1 MQNASVAAL
10 FDEIADYMMLAG
22 ENTFKIRAYRHAA
35 EAVATYENPI
45 EEAAEEGT
53 LRSIE
58 GLGEATSEKIQ
69 EFLAT
74 GKIRVLE
81 ELREEFPAGLLDLLR
96 VPGLG
101 PKRVQQLYRERQID
115 SIEAL
120 NIALE
125 NNALKGLA
133 GFGPKT
139 IENLKSGLRR
149 LAEMNRRAPLDRA
162 LTLSQSLIATLSA
175 FPAIERIDLAGS
187 LRRGAETVGNIN
199 LLAVTDDANAAFES
213 FLSLPQALSSQQND
227 SRSANIRVR
236 PGIDVSLHTT
246 TAKEFGFEQFRV
258 TGSRAH
264 FETAREVAAGRG
276 IELREEGIFRD
287 GEKLAVRDES
297 ELYELFGVPFIAP
310 ELREGRGE
318 WRAAQESTLP
328 DLITVQ
334 QLHGELHTHS
344 TWSDGSVSIRQ
355 MAEAARARGYE
366 YFAVTDHS
374 QALAMTNGLNAE
386 RLRAQAE
393 EIAEV
398 QADFPDLKILRG
410 VECDIMRDGSMDLD
424 DEILHELDLVIGSV
438 HSAFNLSEA
447 EQTERVI
454 RAISHPAVDFIAHP
468 TGRILG
474 VRPGYE
480 INVNALIQAALE
492 HEKCLEINSSERLDL
507 SAENAFAAREAGVLL
522 AINSD
527 AHSTRML
534 PNVEFGVS
542 VARRAWCEQKDI
554 LNAKP
559 LDELLR
565 WLNRKK

>member
-162 LTLSQSLIATLSA
+162 LPLSQSLIATLSA

-344 TWSDGSVSIRQ
+344 AWSDGSVSIRQ

-492 HEKCLEINSSERLDL
+492 HGKCLEINSSERLDL

>member
-162 LTLSQSLIATLSA
+162 LPLSQSLIATLSA

>member
-492 HEKCLEINSSERLDL
+492 HGKCLEINSSERLDL

>member
-162 LTLSQSLIATLSA
+162 LPLSQSLIATLSA

-328 DLITVQ
+328 DLVTVQ
-334 QLHGELHTHS
+334 QLRGELHTHS

-410 VECDIMRDGSMDLD
+410 IECDIMRDGSMDLD